1 MSLPLTAQGNG
12 LQLRG
17 LGRIA
22 PQQTQITGTLP
33 RQFDLTLIDTLI
45 GEAQTRHLPVSPTT
59 PVLQIVTGLDAETLK
74 SFLCPAPVQIQTH
87 QRRIDGA
94 GIEQPAAQLL
104 LAFGRCIAAQ
114 FDQRARGAALD
125 AQRGYFLSI
134 GAASQRKPA
143 YAMLLFLLHGL
154 AAPRNQRI
162 GLHLAVAVE
171 YAQIAQ
177 IAMPGGKVG
186 GEGQLQAIPGA
197 LAAELQG
204 RTVPIVLQRLASLN
218 LRRQRQAQEQAAMD
232 ELHTVDSCS
241 SAADASALRGGNGA
255 K

>member
-104 LAFGRCIAAQ
+104 LAFGRCIAAK

-143 YAMLLFLLHGL
+143 YAMLLFLLHGF
-154 AAPRNQRI
+154 ATPRNQRV
-162 GLHLAVAVE
+162 GLHLIIAVE
-171 YAQIAQ
+171 YA
-177 IAMPGGKVG
+177 
-186 GEGQLQAIPGA
+186 
-197 LAAELQG
+197 
-204 RTVPIVLQRLASLN
+204 
-218 LRRQRQAQEQAAMD
+218 
-232 ELHTVDSCS
+232 
-241 SAADASALRGGNGA
+241 
-255 K
+255 